1 MREINLSNLPLAAA
15 PWKENASEVLYR
27 LQQVYPDMDILA
39 SAEMEQLA
47 EMRDGDDQEDAMDY
61 IGQALSVYGYALY
74 KIESLQEEFWYSLI
88 ATDTEP
94 PEEAVYFV
102 SEEEIDEEQVVE
114 ETRKSYRRREALLC
128 KLFDHE
134 WGEQF

>member
-1 MREINLSNLPLAAA
+1 MRDINLSNLPIAVA
-15 PWKENASEVLYR
+15 PWRENAAEVLYS
-27 LQQVYPDMDILA
+27 LQQVYPDMDILL

-47 EMRDGDDQEDAMDY
+47 EMREGDDQEDAMDY

-74 KIESLQEEFWYSLI
+74 KIDSLQEEFWYAILS
-88 ATDTEP
+88 TDEEP
-94 PEEAVYFV
+94 SESGFYNI
-102 SEEEIDEEQVVE
+102 SEEEMDQEGVAEEA
-114 ETRKSYRRREALLC
+114 RKTYRRREATLC